1 MHPLNFIK
9 EKIHYKQSWFVY
21 SYMSPPFCGFVHKY
35 VAVSFT
41 APNNP
46 SAKVIHVRVDRDW
59 LQGINA
65 NNLAHIL
72 GQCRN
77 H

>member
-1 MHPLNFIK
+1 
-9 EKIHYKQSWFVY
+9 
-21 SYMSPPFCGFVHKY
+21 MSPSFCGSVHKY
-35 VAVSFT
+35 VAGSFT

-46 SAKVIHVRVDRDW
+46 SASVIHTVVDGVW

-72 GQCRN
+72 GQCPN